1 MNIILA
7 HGILGFKDIAGV
19 GYFNG
24 LRKHLETKP
33 IKVLEPVVNHGSIH
47 ERGDQLAKQI
57 NEAFSSNV
65 LDKTDK
71 THIIAHSMGG
81 LDSRYILSPKNTE
94 NIAEYI
100 TSLTTIST
108 PHKGSPIADFFNKRL
123 DGRGFLGFIEKIVP
137 NFLDISIFG
146 LPDLTIENASQF
158 DKDYIDN
165 NKVKYYWTSGIGR
178 EGLLSTSIP
187 FSVSYR
193 HIKKYYHEEND
204 GLVPL
209 SSAVHGE
216 AIGEPWQA
224 DHLDVVGR
232 DLDFLS
238 LARPKFQHL
247 EKYDEIIERIS
258 RL

>member
-7 HGILGFKDIAGV
+7 HGILGFKNIAGV

-24 LRKHLETKP
+24 LREHLEKKQ
-33 IKVLEPVVNHGSIH
+33 IKVLEPVVTHGSIPK
-47 ERGDQLAKQI
+47 RGAELANQI
-57 NEAFSSNV
+57 NEAFSLNI

-81 LDSRYILSPKNTE
+81 LDSRYILSPKNTD

-123 DGRGFLGFIEKIVP
+123 DGRGFLGFIEKILP

-158 DKDYIDN
+158 DEDYIDN
-165 NKVKYYWTSGIGR
+165 GKVQYYWTSGIGR
-178 EGLLSTSIP
+178 AGLLPTSIP

-193 HIKKYYHEEND
+193 HIKKYFNEEND
-204 GLVPL
+204 GLVTL
-209 SSAVHGE
+209 SSAVHGD

-224 DHLDVVGR
+224 DHLDEVGR
-232 DLDFLS
+232 DLNFFS
-238 LARPKFQHL
+238 LVKPQFQHL